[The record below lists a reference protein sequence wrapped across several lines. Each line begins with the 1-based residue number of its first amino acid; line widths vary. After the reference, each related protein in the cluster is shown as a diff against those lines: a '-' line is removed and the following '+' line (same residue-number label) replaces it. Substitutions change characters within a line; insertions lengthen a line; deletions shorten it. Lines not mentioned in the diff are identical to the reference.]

1 MRAPARK
8 EPGKEQGFVLIV
20 TCVALA
26 VLLGLAGLVIDV
38 GRMYVVKSELQAFAD
53 AASLS
58 AALQLDGTKTGFNRA
73 RDAAAKIADG
83 DRAMKWDMGTR
94 AISGFKLSF
103 AKGDA
108 APDAKSWQEAPED
121 ASGYHFARVTVE
133 AAVPLTLMRAVE
145 GIQSD
150 ASKVAAAGTAGN
162 FRGKANAARLIE

>member
-26 VLLGLAGLVIDV
+26 VLLGLAGLLIDV
-38 GRMYVVKSELQAFAD
+38 GRMYIVKSELQAFAD
-53 AASLS
+53 AASIS
-58 AALQLDGTKTGFNRA
+58 AALQLDGTETGFSRA
-73 RDAAAKIADG
+73 RDAAASMAEG
-83 DRAMKWDMGTR
+83 DHAMKWDMGTK
-94 AISGFKLSF
+94 AVAAFKLSF

-108 APDAKSWQEAPED
+108 APDAKSWRETPED
-121 ASGYHFARVTVE
+121 AAGYHFVKVTVE

-150 ASKVAAAGTAGN
+150 VSKVAAAGTAGN
-162 FRGKANAARLIE
+162 FRGKTNAARLIE